1 MKILLLST
9 WFPYP
14 PSQGSKIRAYYLIR
28 ALAEAHEV
36 VLVSF
41 ADGAIQSQW
50 LAHMMGICAHV
61 HVIEREPFHQDR
73 LRTVQGWLSLKP
85 SSVIAIYSEEMSKH
99 VKQIALDWQPD
110 CVFALTFVMAA
121 YALELRAI
129 VPNARLILDVDN
141 LLTRMLREAYCAV
154 TQLDKRARSWLAWW
168 KFRRYEA
175 ELCQRFDLSLVVSDQ
190 DRRELLEM
198 TSVQAP
204 SNQSRRM
211 TSALAVVPNGVDIAH
226 NAPTSVSPQPNT
238 LVFSGA
244 LTYSANYDAI
254 AYFLQDIFPK
264 IQTAVPE
271 VHLSVTG
278 STKNVQIDRLA
289 VDEHV
294 SFTGFLDDVRP
305 AVANSWASVA
315 PLRQGGGTRLKILE
329 AMALG
334 TPVISTPKGAE
345 GLNVT
350 HGKDI
355 LLANDA
361 KEFAQ
366 HVVDVVRS
374 PEKRAALSSSAR
386 KLVEDQYDWRAIGQ
400 TLCRNVE
407 ALCAPTAKKV

>member
-14 PSQGSKIRAYYLIR
+14 PNQGSKIRAYYLIR
-28 ALAEAHEV
+28 ALAATHEV
-36 VLVSF
+36 VLVTF
-41 ADGAIQSQW
+41 ADVAIQPQW
-50 LAHMMGICAHV
+50 LAHMLEICAHV
-61 HVIEREPFHQDR
+61 HVIDRGPFYQDR

-85 SSVIAIYSEEMSKH
+85 RSVIAIYSKKMSKH
-99 VKQIALDWQPD
+99 VKQIASDWQPD
-110 CVFALTFVMAA
+110 CVLALTFVMAA
-121 YALELRAI
+121 YALELRSLLPK
-129 VPNARLILDVDN
+129 VRLVLDVDN
-141 LLTRMLREAYCAV
+141 LLTRMLREAHCAA
-154 TQLDKRARSWLAWW
+154 TQLNKRARSWLAWW

-175 ELCQRFDLSLVVSDQ
+175 GLCQSFDLSLVVSDQ

-198 TSVQAP
+198 TSVQLP
-204 SNQSRRM
+204 SGQSRRM
-211 TSALAVVPNGVDIAH
+211 ASAVTVVPNGVDIAH
-226 NAPTSVSPQPNT
+226 NTPTSVSPQPNT

-244 LTYSANYDAI
+244 LTYSANYDAMD
-254 AYFLQDIFPK
+254 YFLQDIFPK
-264 IQTAVPE
+264 VQASVPD

-289 VDEHV
+289 IDEHV
-294 SFTGFLDDVRP
+294 SLTGFLDDVRP
-305 AVANSWASVA
+305 VVANSWASVA
-315 PLRQGGGTRLKILE
+315 PLRLGGGTRLKILE
-329 AMALG
+329 SMALG

-350 HGKDI
+350 DGKDI

-366 HVVDVVRS
+366 HVIDVVRS

-386 KLVEDQYDWRAIGQ
+386 KLVEDQYDWIAIGQ
-400 TLCRNVE
+400 TLRHCIE